1 MSALGQK
8 RTNHRRP
15 KSTFVRRCPK
25 ADKRGPIKGAG
36 PQVSGQSVQFRNVD
50 LASEACRIDAMRRT
64 AKSGHEEIS
73 PSFRV
78 DGQVVYL
85 DKG

>member
-1 MSALGQK
+1 MLCGDDHIVNVSQIKHLDGRHKPAATPRVG
-8 RTNHRRP
+8 
-15 KSTFVRRCPK
+15 
-25 ADKRGPIKGAG
+25 RGYRDL
-36 PQVSGQSVQFRNVD
+36 V

-64 AKSGHEEIS
+64 AKTGHEEIS